1 MLRIK
6 CEMVSNQQIWFPMD
20 KGGFR
25 WTNTALQGLDIQG
38 FVSVVSEQMSDSSG
52 EPMGK
57 SVFPLDKYLSNTH
70 LTSKVA

>member
-25 WTNTALQGLDIQG
+25 WANTVLQRLDIQG
-38 FVSVVSEQMSDSSG
+38 FVSVVSEQMLGSSG
-52 EPMGK
+52 ELVDK
-57 SVFPLDKYLSNTH
+57 SVSRLDKYLFKTH
-70 LTSKVA
+70 